1 VNNSFKELN
10 QIEKN
15 IILFQ
20 QSEQYYKHMS
30 EAQNII
36 EQLSKNPDDFLK
48 DKSYEEILQIFKSLN
63 PYGQIIN
70 PKATDFTCLS
80 YLPMRDEHIHKIST
94 TAIIGYV
101 YRALEEYE
109 DLLNISD
116 KVKIDTKYSK
126 IIEANKR
133 VVQNFL
139 DHIFEYN
146 PERDVM
152 SAYDKPGE
160 KCVRNNVSLDEKN
173 HPYPILT
180 DGIGMPGCNCQQPVD
195 RTELLVELE
204 DIYSEL
210 CNVNN
215 VSLSNNDSMLSDE
228 FRNEELKTNNVN
240 NNPHYLSSKKKLN
253 SLIDKVKCM
262 NNRVNSNNAKLS
274 LNKTNYSYT
283 TLNGICD
290 DVKCK
295 CRKLS
300 TFPVPSRDLFRR
312 LSRYTDGN
320 WEKIVKVAS
329 DMYYD
334 KIDIET
340 AIQVHKHFK
349 NLENAKQYELDNG
362 IKVPY
367 PITTVKDGPWT
378 LLTPCADNKQ
388 NVNYNTTS
396 ELKEMLDRGNKEK
409 SLVKEMTSKRIQ
421 RKIKRSI
428 IENNGDYDREGIEKY
443 AKTSG
448 MGGGKTLLD
457 KSEKEEIDK
466 FVQDYK
472 TGKIDPRLLYENVDE
487 DGIPLDAV
495 QIDVVE
501 TDGKNLKKYPMY
513 TQADWI
519 HSEENTERKLE
530 EQNETQLNKKN
541 KDSKYEDIVVEE

>member
-1 VNNSFKELN
+1 MSDVHSLIN
-10 QIEKN
+10 Q
-15 IILFQ
+15 LT
-20 QSEQYYKHMS
+20 S
-30 EAQNII
+30 
-36 EQLSKNPDDFLK
+36 NPDDFLK
-48 DKSYEEILQIFKSLN
+48 DKSYDQILEIFKTLN
-63 PYGQIIN
+63 PYGQIVN

-80 YLPMRDEHIHKIST
+80 YLPMRDEHVQRIST

-109 DLLNISD
+109 DMLNISD
-116 KVKIDTKYSK
+116 KVRNDPKYSK
-126 IIEANKR
+126 IIEGNKR
-133 VVQNFL
+133 VVHNFL

-152 SAYDKPGE
+152 SGYDMPGE
-160 KCVRNNVSLDEKN
+160 KCVRQPVELNQNN
-173 HPYPILT
+173 HPFPIVM
-180 DGIGMPGCNCQQPVD
+180 DGTGMPGCNCQQPVD

-210 CNVNN
+210 CNVSNDENN
-215 VSLSNNDSMLSDE
+215 TSESVED
-228 FRNEELKTNNVN
+228 FRNNELKN
-240 NNPHYLSSKKKLN
+240 NNPHYLESKKKLN

-262 NNRVNSNNAKLS
+262 NDRLNNNNDKLL
-274 LNKTNYSYT
+274 LNKTNKNYT

-290 DVKCK
+290 DTKCK

-300 TFPVPSRDLFRR
+300 TCPVPSKDLFRR
-312 LSRYTDGN
+312 LTRYTDSN
-320 WEKIVKVAS
+320 WEKIVKIAS

-340 AIQVHKHFK
+340 AVQVHKHFK
-349 NLENAKQYELDNG
+349 NLENATQYQTDNG
-362 IKVPY
+362 IKVCY
-367 PITTVKDGPWT
+367 PIVTVKDGPWV
-378 LLTPCADNKQ
+378 LLTPCADNNQ
-388 NVNYNTTS
+388 NTTYNTTS

-409 SLVKEMTSKRIQ
+409 KLVKEMTAKRVQ

-428 IENNGDYDREGIEKY
+428 LENNGEYDREGIDKY

-448 MGGGKTLLD
+448 MGGGKTLLE

-466 FVQDYK
+466 FVDDYK

-495 QIDVVE
+495 QIDIVE

-513 TQADWI
+513 TQADWVKP
-519 HSEENTERKLE
+519 EEVDPKSNSS
-530 EQNETQLNKKN
+530 KN
-541 KDSKYEDIVVEE
+541 YEDIVVEE